1 MLDPNRLVNPLLGG
15 GAGTGLAGG
24 LVSGAIAGGASRLT
38 STRADGSCNVSAGR
52 AAPPGP

>member
-24 LVSGAIAGGASRLT
+24 LVSGAIAGVP
-38 STRADGSCNVSAGR
+38 RA
-52 AAPPGP
+52 